1 MANLDTYKEQLL
13 FQYIWPIL
21 RIVSTLP
28 LCSTDI
34 CLLRT
39 IVLWRPSIL
48 LHQFKP
54 SQSYLEVIMNY
65 YFRDLAFDLAKKFDS
80 SKIVLGDAAG
90 HNLPL
95 ESDPAFTQTLDFTSI
110 NEPTYSALS
119 QNNLTQAI
127 AVVYIDN
134 GGLRHLFSD
143 ESVFF
148 VTSALNKT
156 NFWMTD
162 GRLASLSQD
171 LSFTHVEFDNHNYDD
186 GINISD
192 VVGLS
197 TSSGTQKIAT
207 DIDGNRAI
215 EIDDIIFALRHFV
228 KLDTLEQCASIESSD
243 QIVTSLRSS
252 IIADLTILR
261 YGDVDLSATFII

>member
-1 MANLDTYKEQLL
+1 
-13 FQYIWPIL
+13 
-21 RIVSTLP
+21 
-28 LCSTDI
+28 
-34 CLLRT
+34 
-39 IVLWRPSIL
+39 
-48 LHQFKP
+48 
-54 SQSYLEVIMNY
+54 MNY

-95 ESDPAFTQTLDFTSI
+95 ESDPAFTQTLDFISI

-127 AVVYIDN
+127 AVGYVDN

-186 GINISD
+186 RINISD
-192 VVGLS
+192 VVLQLRYIVGLS